1 MLKTAVIIKKSEVFT
16 MRDIHTKL
24 VGVTFDN
31 RDGTNRQDVFKKL
44 ARMLRQE
51 YQDELYG
58 GITKKEQIEEW
69 YDEVSEFEGIEI
81 PLSCH
86 WYMYDGQKALC
97 IRCEAGELGNISADL
112 VPDVLKLPNAMFYG
126 EITGGKKRVLEGDEV
141 TTQDLTYG
149 MNITIEVNA

>member
-58 GITKKEQIEEW
+58 GITKKEQIEEC

-86 WYMYDGQKALC
+86 W
-97 IRCEAGELGNISADL
+97 
-112 VPDVLKLPNAMFYG
+112 
-126 EITGGKKRVLEGDEV
+126 
-141 TTQDLTYG
+141 
-149 MNITIEVNA
+149 